1 MTIAP
6 FANASLL
13 DRLGAS
19 RATLASAPG
28 VAASSR
34 RAGAAVDSL
43 TRATFG
49 ASGGDV
55 AVYSGRRATT
65 GVGHLWSSPANQ
77 GDAISILMAR
87 NRGQNIY
94 SLADQWRGL
103 GGALLGRFGATGE
116 AYSQTRADDWGV
128 AMGGDMDT
136 VSPEAGVQQA
146 AKLDGVTS
154 RATVVG
160 LKIQTRSGQSVE
172 LKISVNAGHDGTV
185 GTKVELQA
193 SGTVGAEE
201 RAAIEQLASGL
212 DRALEG
218 LGRSDAVSLD
228 LSGLMGYD
236 RRAITSLDLTA
247 NAPEAGFALDS
258 FSLHLGDDKRSIAL
272 KGREG
277 AMHLELAA
285 AAPAT
290 TSAQRGTAMQ
300 RMLDRLDG
308 AGERGRANAALV
320 EQMKSAFEQLQ
331 TAAAPGADKS
341 HADEDADLASQ
352 ASGLADFEAGLEGA
366 TWRNNRFGA
375 THEAGQVDYRL
386 SQKTT
391 ANTAGNGSR
400 SVVQTVSEQ
409 LTADYRTAARP
420 GGMLDVEAGSYAATR
435 VRDSST
441 VATLIEAAANGVVRA
456 LRKTDVQQLKTVTDF
471 EGGHA
476 GSTRS
481 WPLQHSAVER
491 LR

>member
-6 FANASLL
+6 FSNASLL
-13 DRLGAS
+13 DRVGAS
-19 RATLASAPG
+19 RATLASSSGA
-28 VAASSR
+28 AASSR
-34 RAGAAVDSL
+34 RPGAVADSV

-49 ASGGDV
+49 VSGSDV
-55 AVYSGRRATT
+55 AVYSGQRATT
-65 GVGHLWSSPANQ
+65 AVGHLWSSPANQ
-77 GDAISILMAR
+77 GDAISTLMVR

-103 GGALLGRFGATGE
+103 GGALLARFGATGE

-128 AMGGDMDT
+128 AVSGDTDA
-136 VSPEAGVQQA
+136 VSPEAGVQRA

-193 SGTVGAEE
+193 SGTVGTEE
-201 RAAIEQLASGL
+201 RAAIAQLASGL

-236 RRAITSLDLTA
+236 RSAIASLDLTA

-258 FSLHLGDDKRSIAL
+258 FSLHLGDDKRSVAL
-272 KGREG
+272 KGSEG
-277 AMHLELAA
+277 AMHLEVAA
-285 AAPAT
+285 AAPAAA
-290 TSAQRGTAMQ
+290 SAQRGTAMQ

-320 EQMKSAFEQLQ
+320 AQMKSAFEQLQ
-331 TAAAPGADKS
+331 TAAAPGVDES
-341 HADEDADLASQ
+341 HAGEDADLVSE

-366 TWRNNRFGA
+366 TWRNSRFGT

-409 LTADYRTAARP
+409 LSADYRTAARP

-441 VATLIEAAANGVVRA
+441 VSTLIEAAANGVVRA

-471 EGGHA
+471 EGHRA

-481 WPLQHSAVER
+481 WPLQHSVVER